1 MFCSH
6 RKLHSVLTFIF
17 ISTCARLSPKCVLS
31 YNQWTREG
39 GQNVTPTH
47 SHTCTHAQGRGWDPL
62 RWMAPGVRSY
72 YPRNASAASN
82 KVKLIISHVLP
93 LLRVVIVVV
102 IATIF
107 IVFFSTRSW
116 NKCQKSKAAK
126 VFLQAGG
133 KHFVVFLLAVSNACE
148 SSCSVRGPKVFHMKN
163 YTGEW

>member
-17 ISTCARLSPKCVLS
+17 ISTCARLSPQCVLS

-47 SHTCTHAQGRGWDPL
+47 SHSHTCTGSGLYMGWDPL
-62 RWMAPGVRSY
+62 RWMAPGARSY
-72 YPRNASAASN
+72 YPWNASAASN

-107 IVFFSTRSW
+107 IVFFCTRSR

-126 VFLQAGG
+126 AFLQAGG
-133 KHFVVFLLAVSNACE
+133 KHFVVFLVAVSNACE
-148 SSCSVRGPKVFHMKN
+148 SS
-163 YTGEW
+163 